1 MNWRALAVVASLL
14 PSTAL
19 AEKPPLP
26 EPQVVTYPPGDDKI
40 VVVKKGDP
48 APYTGQLFEDNT
60 ALRWATWLQQY
71 RMRYGLDMKA
81 EQDSCKVRLEHA
93 DDLAAIEK
101 ERTAAIEADLRQRLK
116 DTDAQRLKLEDEIRN
131 PSFFKQPGLWYGVG
145 VVSTL
150 AAVAITAYAVHET
163 K

>member
-1 MNWRALAVVASLL
+1 MNWRVFAVISLL
-14 PSTAL
+14 SSAGQ
-19 AEKPPLP
+19 AEKLQLP

-40 VVVKKGDP
+40 AVVKKGDP

-71 RMRYGLDMKA
+71 RTRYGLDMKA
-81 EQDSCKVRLEHA
+81 EQDSCKVRLEHDA
-93 DDLAAIEK
+93 ELVAIEQ
-101 ERTAAIEADLRQRLK
+101 ERTAAIEADLRKRLK
-116 DTDAQRLKLEDEIRN
+116 DVDAQRLKLEEELRN

-145 VVSTL
+145 VASTL

-163 K
+163 R